1 MLQLHISEKTGRGV
15 PKIVE
20 VYGEKA
26 FDFKDN
32 AIVVT
37 IPFDRLDLGG
47 ASPVTPSVT
56 PRVTLRVDNLNVTG
70 EKILTF
76 CINPHSSHEIMEH
89 LGLKDI
95 KNIREHLKKLV
106 EQGRLA
112 RTNPDKP
119 NSSNQ
124 KYITIK

>member
-1 MLQLHISEKTGRGV
+1 M

-20 VYGEKA
+20 AYGEKA

-47 ASPVTPSVT
+47 ASP
-56 PRVTLRVDNLNVTG
+56 VTLRVDNLNVTG

-112 RTNPDKP
+112 RTIPDKP